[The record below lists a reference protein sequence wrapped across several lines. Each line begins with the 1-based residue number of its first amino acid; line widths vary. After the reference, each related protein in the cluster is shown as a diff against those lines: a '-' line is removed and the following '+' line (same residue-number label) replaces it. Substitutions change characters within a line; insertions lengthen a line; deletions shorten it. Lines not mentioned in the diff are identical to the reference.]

1 MQNEEKK
8 EKRFYTLIAGAVISA
23 FLASTCCLAPLLFLL
38 FGVSVSSLSF
48 LQVFAPYHNY
58 FSIFALLLVGYLWI
72 EYFKKKKRTTCSTT
86 LCRYHLHYLSGGT
99 LLTVLF
105 VTYPYWVAS
114 LLE

>member
-1 MQNEEKK
+1 MHNEEKK
-8 EKRFYTLIAGAVISA
+8 EKQFYALITGAVISA

-58 FSIFALLLVGYLWI
+58 FSFFALLLTGYLWVA
-72 EYFKKKKRTTCSTT
+72 YFRKREKTSCTTK
-86 LCRYHLHYLSGGT
+86 LCRYHLHYLLGGT

-105 VTYPYWVAS
+105 VSYPYWVTY